1 MITKTSA
8 AHRSPVLGFN
18 GACATSQPLAAQA
31 GLQMLLQGGNAVDAA
46 LAAITTLNVVE
57 PMSTGMGGDLFALVY
72 VAAERKVYALNAS
85 GRSGAG
91 WSYDAYRARGMESVP
106 ERGAWAVTVPGAADG
121 WYQLSARLGRLP
133 FERVLQSAIRYAKE
147 GFAVSPIIAGV
158 WRSCEALLQSD
169 PEAARTYL
177 VHGRAPRLGERFC
190 QPDLARSL
198 RLLAEQGPDAF
209 YRGPIAQA
217 IASTIA
223 RHGALLTA
231 EDLAAHTST
240 WVEPISTDYHGLQVW
255 ECPPNGQGIVALEA
269 LNILSGVDLAGMPF
283 DAPDTVHWKIE
294 ALKLALADALG
305 YVADPEHVR
314 VPVDELLSPE
324 HAARRR
330 AEIDL
335 QRATPNPLPGLDLG
349 NDTVYATAVDSEG
362 NAASIIN
369 SIFLAFGSGLVAEG
383 TGICLQNRGHLF
395 VMDPEHP
402 NCIAPNK
409 RPFHTIIPCM
419 ATRNGDLRMSFGVM
433 GGAMQPQGHVQVLT
447 NMLDHDMDVQAAID
461 APRFYYQP
469 GSTHLI
475 EPYFADETLAEL
487 RRRGHD
493 FTVDEGGIFGGAQI
507 ILVDPDSGA
516 LVCGSEPRK
525 DGCAVAY

>member
-1 MITKTSA
+1 M
-8 AHRSPVLGFN
+8 
-18 GACATSQPLAAQA
+18 
-31 GLQMLLQGGNAVDAA
+31 
-46 LAAITTLNVVE
+46 
-57 PMSTGMGGDLFALVY
+57 
-72 VAAERKVYALNAS
+72 
-85 GRSGAG
+85 
-91 WSYDAYRARGMESVP
+91 
-106 ERGAWAVTVPGAADG
+106 
-121 WYQLSARLGRLP
+121 
-133 FERVLQSAIRYAKE
+133 
-147 GFAVSPIIAGV
+147 
-158 WRSCEALLQSD
+158 
-169 PEAARTYL
+169 
-177 VHGRAPRLGERFC
+177 GERFC

-240 WVEPISTDYHGLQVW
+240 WVEPLSTDYHGLQVW

-349 NDTVYATAVDSEG
+349 NDTVYATAVDGEG

-419 ATRNGDLRMSFGVM
+419 ATQNGDLRMSFGVM

-447 NMLDHDMDVQAAID
+447 NMLDHGMDVQAAID

-516 LVCGSEPRK
+516 LVCGSGRAKTAALSLTRTAGMREQPWTRFALASSAAAASCGAPSQLQK
-525 DGCAVAY
+525 LSDVQLVAVADIAPGKAEETAGLHAIPAATDHNEMLAKRGLDAVSVCTPNAFHKAPTIAALQAGATCSAKSPSP